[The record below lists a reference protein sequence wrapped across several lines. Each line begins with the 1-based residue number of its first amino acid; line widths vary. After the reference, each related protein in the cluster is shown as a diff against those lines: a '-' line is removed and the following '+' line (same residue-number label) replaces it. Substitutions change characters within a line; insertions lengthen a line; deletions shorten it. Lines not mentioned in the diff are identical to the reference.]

1 VQVVEHTLPP
11 PEHTLGV
18 LAAAVGQ
25 LVAERAVLDE
35 LEDEVCVA
43 AVHAEAA
50 QADEAGVVHA
60 PEDGHLHA
68 LHSRRVAVDHCAV
81 DGLAPDSVLLREP
94 GCSPLER
101 SVFVHCNK
109 RRHGVADVDGQR
121 FCSLHPRAWAGP

>member
-1 VQVVEHTLPP
+1 VHVRRAGVVVQVVEHTLPP

-60 PEDGHLHA
+60 PEDGHLGVHFL
-68 LHSRRVAVDHCAV
+68 LHVFHRRRCR
-81 DGLAPDSVLLREP
+81 LLP
-94 GCSPLER
+94 SA
-101 SVFVHCNK
+101 F
-109 RRHGVADVDGQR
+109 
-121 FCSLHPRAWAGP
+121 AGIDRQLQGELC

>member
-1 VQVVEHTLPP
+1 MQHRSKQGRKGEVLVHVRRAGVVVQVVEHTLPP

-60 PEDGHLHA
+60 PEDGHLGVPPRCPRPPPRG
-68 LHSRRVAVDHCAV
+68 S
-81 DGLAPDSVLLREP
+81 PSLLS
-94 GCSPLER
+94 GSTVGSC
-101 SVFVHCNK
+101 
-109 RRHGVADVDGQR
+109 
-121 FCSLHPRAWAGP
+121 